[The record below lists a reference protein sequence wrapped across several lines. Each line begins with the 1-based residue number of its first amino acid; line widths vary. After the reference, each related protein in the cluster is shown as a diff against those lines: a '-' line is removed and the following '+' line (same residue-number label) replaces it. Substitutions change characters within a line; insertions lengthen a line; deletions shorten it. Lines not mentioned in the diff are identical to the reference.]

1 MPPDQY
7 NPILR
12 IPKRTD
18 FDLFLSQPQNWN
30 EYAYVWNNPL
40 KLTDPTGES
49 VYLVLYTV
57 GNSNGD
63 DELKRAAQTQAD
75 AIRNSSDFDPNNDIV
90 IVTGVTTKQDFQNAL
105 SDAQKT
111 GVEMGGVA
119 ELDMFSHSGERD
131 GPVFHDPNLK
141 SSMNPNGADQY
152 SNGLGSLFKIDN
164 WTTSGT
170 ATFYGCNTTNFT
182 R

>member
-1 MPPDQY
+1 MCTTSQRNTLSALKSTGKERDSESGLDNFGARYNASSMGRFMSPDQF

-90 IVTGVTTKQDFQNAL
+90 IVTGVTT
-105 SDAQKT
+105 
-111 GVEMGGVA
+111 
-119 ELDMFSHSGERD
+119 
-131 GPVFHDPNLK
+131 
-141 SSMNPNGADQY
+141 
-152 SNGLGSLFKIDN
+152 
-164 WTTSGT
+164 
-170 ATFYGCNTTNFT
+170 
-182 R
+182 